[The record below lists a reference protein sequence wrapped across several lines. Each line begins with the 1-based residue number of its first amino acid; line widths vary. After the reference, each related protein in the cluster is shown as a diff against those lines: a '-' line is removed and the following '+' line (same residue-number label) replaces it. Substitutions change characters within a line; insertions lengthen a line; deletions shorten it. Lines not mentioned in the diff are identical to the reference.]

1 MNQRKIYRIENPISE
16 SGMWYDKHGNFNPVI
31 NQICPKGICRY
42 MPMDYNPEHKK
53 DGKDW
58 YSAGKSIENMQDWFS
73 AEDACLLIKNGY
85 GLYELTI
92 TEYQENELEILFT
105 KESVIN
111 VKNIPISDIWDI
123 QI

>member
-1 MNQRKIYRIENPISE
+1 
-16 SGMWYDKHGNFNPVI
+16 
-31 NQICPKGICRY
+31 
-42 MPMDYNPEHKK
+42 MDYNPEHKK

-73 AEDACLLIKNGY
+73 AEDACLLVKNGY
-85 GLYELTI
+85 GLYELTV
-92 TEYQENELEILFT
+92 TEYQEKELEILFT

-111 VKNIPISDIWDI
+111 IKNIPISDIWNV